1 MRSSRRLS
9 FVLVILLASAGRAES
24 PQAESVEGSSGSRLV
39 SPSVVATWI
48 VRKEA
53 HGTSQL
59 ELLVLWRGTPG
70 WFMRAGSE
78 ESSNSDS
85 IQSTED
91 DRGGGTV
98 VEQLSYGGLRLEL
111 EFDRGKRTARV
122 QNHDVGLESANVIL
136 VDEVDA
142 VDGPQIAGSL
152 HVDPSFASEPAEV
165 EAIVRRSPEIYE
177 FLRCDASVPDANTQE
192 VIETLCAR
200 MKPK

>member
-70 WFMRAGSE
+70 WFMRAGTE
-78 ESSNSDS
+78 ESSNGDS

-98 VEQLSYGGLRLEL
+98 VEQLSYGVLRLEL

-122 QNHDVGLESANVIL
+122 QTDDVGLESANVIL

-152 HVDPSFASEPAEV
+152 HVDPSLTSEPAEV

>member
-111 EFDRGKRTARV
+111 EFDRAKRTARV

-152 HVDPSFASEPAEV
+152 HVDPSLTSEPAEV

>member
-9 FVLVILLASAGRAES
+9 FVLVILLASTGRAES
-24 PQAESVEGSSGSRLV
+24 PQAASVESSSGSRLV
-39 SPSVVATWI
+39 SPAVVATWI
-48 VRKEA
+48 VRKEP

-98 VEQLSYGGLRLEL
+98 VERLSYGGLRLEL
-111 EFDRGKRTARV
+111 EFVRGKRTARV

>member
-70 WFMRAGSE
+70 WFMRAGTE
-78 ESSNSDS
+78 ESSNGDS

-152 HVDPSFASEPAEV
+152 HVDPSLTSEPAEV

>member
-1 MRSSRRLS
+1 M
-9 FVLVILLASAGRAES
+9 
-24 PQAESVEGSSGSRLV
+24 
-39 SPSVVATWI
+39 
-48 VRKEA
+48 
-53 HGTSQL
+53 
-59 ELLVLWRGTPG
+59 
-70 WFMRAGSE
+70 
-78 ESSNSDS
+78 
-85 IQSTED
+85 
-91 DRGGGTV
+91 

-142 VDGPQIAGSL
+142 ADGPKIAGSL
-152 HVDPSFASEPAEV
+152 QVDPSLTSEPAEV